1 MDLTIIA
8 DLLSSINP
16 IVLGGAAGGVLVV
29 GGAALYVKRNKNKFI
44 ENTDPLAQSNDF
56 KTLKTED
63 LEREFGSLT
72 VQTKIL
78 DEDESLFF
86 DKTPKDKIAE
96 TELTQPSTKLVDEAS
111 VFDSFG
117 KQEQAIESLKK
128 AIDIEKHDKEKV
140 RLKILLSQYNNKK
153 GKTSLDDIIKE
164 YPSFH
169 AKVSFGSDN
178 TVSALMG
185 SPTPKSDEA
194 VKTNINKEIDKDFD
208 IFADLPVLSESPK
221 VQVAEQKSEILVQ
234 NKNIFDDLPTL
245 EEVTAPSPVL
255 DNPKT
260 IIHNNDLAL
269 FEDKKEPVLPDIPVT
284 KSVSH
289 DIFADLPPLDS
300 SVEPVPEKNTV
311 VSEVKEEVKPAEQF
325 DQFSWTTSAP
335 ASPAVEDETE
345 KMLKEL
351 QKDANHID
359 QINEN
364 EAIDD
369 MQKFWKEFGSMVVDI
384 KKEVAD
390 NHKLI
395 KNDPI
400 PELQEKS
407 PIIVEEVKVPVV
419 QESLFSVVKDEPV
432 LPPVVNETKVVE
444 PPVLRE
450 EIKEPIIPAIIP
462 PVAVDTIKESPKVFK
477 VWANWIVN
485 IEGQQVFRNHF
496 VNLKNAW
503 GTAQAGEELYMGIT
517 KLSGKTPAGKSYPWV
532 LVSVFPL
539 SKE

>member
-86 DKTPKDKIAE
+86 DKTPKDKVAE
-96 TELTQPSTKLVDEAS
+96 PELTQPSTKLVDEAS

-128 AIDIEKHDKEKV
+128 AIEIEKHDKEKV

-153 GKTSLDDIIKE
+153 GKTSLDEIIKE

-169 AKVSFGSDN
+169 AKVSFGPEN

-185 SPTPKSDEA
+185 SPTPKSDA
-194 VKTNINKEIDKDFD
+194 VVKTNINKEIDKDFD
-208 IFADLPVLSESPK
+208 IFADLPVLSDTPK
-221 VQVAEQKSEILVQ
+221 VKVAEQKSEVIVP

-245 EEVTAPSPVL
+245 QEVTTPTPISDTSKAVV
-255 DNPKT
+255 
-260 IIHNNDLAL
+260 HNNDLAF
-269 FEDKKEPVLPDIPVT
+269 FEEKKEPVLPDLPVL
-284 KSVSH
+284 KSSSH

-300 SVEPVPEKNTV
+300 HVEPVIEKIVAPET
-311 VSEVKEEVKPAEQF
+311 KEEVKPV
-325 DQFSWTTSAP
+325 DQFSWNTSTP
-335 ASPAVEDETE
+335 ALPTVEDETE
-345 KMLKEL
+345 NMLKAL
-351 QKDANHID
+351 QKDADHID

-384 KKEVAD
+384 KNEVAD

-400 PELQEKS
+400 PELQEKA
-407 PIIVEEVKVPVV
+407 PIAVEEVKVSIPDLPPVTPTPVV
-419 QESLFSVVKDEPV
+419 QEPIFSIVKNEPV
-432 LPPVVNETKVVE
+432 LPPVVTEVKPVE

-450 EIKEPIIPAIIP
+450 ELKEPVIP
-462 PVAVDTIKESPKVFK
+462 PVAVETPKVFK

-539 SKE
+539 TKE